1 MSEEKTQ
8 STSFQNG
15 SNKNGEIE
23 KERNGNIAE
32 TLAETERLR
41 STGTSVQKS
50 YWLTHCCIGISSETM
65 MTIEEI
71 ILVCICVAVALGFC
85 VPIIIYAVDSD
96 RSAEADNST
105 LEIDI
110 DVDNCPSTNIIQRV
124 GQVSVQY

>member
-15 SNKNGEIE
+15 SNKNGE
-23 KERNGNIAE
+23 ERNGNTAE
-32 TLAETERLR
+32 TLAETELLR
-41 STGTSVQKS
+41 SATGTSVQKS
-50 YWLTHCCIGISSETM
+50 YWLAHCFTGLISSETM
-65 MTIEEI
+65 MKIEVI

-110 DVDNCPSTNIIQRV
+110 DVDNCSPTNIIQRV

>member
-15 SNKNGEIE
+15 SNKIGEIVE
-23 KERNGNIAE
+23 ERNGNTTE
-32 TLAETERLR
+32 TLTETEMLR

-50 YWLTHCCIGISSETM
+50 AHCCTGLISSETM
-65 MTIEEI
+65 MKIEVI

-96 RSAEADNST
+96 RSAEANNST

-110 DVDNCPSTNIIQRV
+110 DVDNCSPTNIIQRV
-124 GQVSVQY
+124 GQVSVQ